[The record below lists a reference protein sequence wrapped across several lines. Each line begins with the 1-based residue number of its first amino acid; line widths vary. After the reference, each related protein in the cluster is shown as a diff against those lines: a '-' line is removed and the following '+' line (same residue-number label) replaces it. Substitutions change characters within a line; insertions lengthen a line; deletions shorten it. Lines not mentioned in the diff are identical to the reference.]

1 MSLYVDYEP
10 LNRINVPEYCRLFRD
25 TDVKIKTPPFVPD
38 DPDINN
44 YQKLIDDLIKYLIN
58 IKDQV

>member
-25 TDVKIKTPPFVPD
+25 TDIKVKNPPFSQE
-38 DPDINN
+38 DPDVNN
-44 YQKLIDDLIKYLIN
+44 Y
-58 IKDQV
+58 